1 MKLMTP
7 AEVAEMLSVNVD
19 TVKRYSRSGELVGLQ
34 LGGRWRYQLSDI
46 EEFIERQ
53 KAKSKS
59 AAQSSTPTTNEEL
72 SAINPEKENSPK
84 MDSPMLKQ
92 LLSKNQSLSSQL
104 IPQEEPPEL
113 GSNLFG
119 EVIVDVI
126 PEADPIDLMLKLKAD
141 GMAYPAIA
149 EHLNKLGLKTKHGK
163 EWSKATIENNIR
175 KHKKEMEDILQ

>member
-1 MKLMTP
+1 MKLLTP

-59 AAQSSTPTTNEEL
+59 AAQLSTPTPNEE
-72 SAINPEKENSPK
+72 EDSPK

-92 LLSKNQSLSSQL
+92 LLLENQSVSSQL
-104 IPQEEPPEL
+104 VPQEEPPEL

-119 EVIVDVI
+119 DEIVEVI
-126 PEADPIDLMLKLKAD
+126 PEADPIALILKLKAD

-149 EHLNKLGLKTKHGK
+149 EHLNTLGLKTKHGK
-163 EWSKATIENNIR
+163 DWSKATVENNVR